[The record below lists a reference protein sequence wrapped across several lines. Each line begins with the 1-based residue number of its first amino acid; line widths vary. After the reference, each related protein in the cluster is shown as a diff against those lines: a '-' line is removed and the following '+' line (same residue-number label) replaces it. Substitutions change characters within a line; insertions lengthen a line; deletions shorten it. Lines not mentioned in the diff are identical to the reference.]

1 MVSMPKYLWE
11 DVSALW
17 ARNFYPNLNTSCCPY
32 SHVRKPWILVSRV
45 SGIWRFEFFQ
55 VFGQEHEIG
64 MMPRWHFWRT
74 GWGRSFRKERKL
86 SFSLKYHLLRKQQTH
101 TRLSTYQLVP
111 FNVWYISPLM
121 GEWKYLRQVSS
132 TIMSAHITT
141 YWAWRWVP
149 TFAMSAL
156 CQIWGPITLGQ
167 HLIRLPDRHCPKSWS
182 LSWQYS
188 FFWFSSQVLKG
199 MWSCGREFVQTDLN
213 NMECSWNL
221 GWPLIELICLQFIFQ
236 FLWRSFQ
243 NCLSP

>member
-1 MVSMPKYLWE
+1 
-11 DVSALW
+11 
-17 ARNFYPNLNTSCCPY
+17 
-32 SHVRKPWILVSRV
+32 
-45 SGIWRFEFFQ
+45 
-55 VFGQEHEIG
+55 
-64 MMPRWHFWRT
+64 MPRWHFWRT

-101 TRLSTYQLVP
+101 TRSSTYQLVL
-111 FNVWYISPLM
+111 FNLRYLPPLM

-132 TIMSAHITT
+132 TTMSAHITT

-149 TFAMSAL
+149 IFAMSAL

-167 HLIRLPDRHCPKSWS
+167 HLIRFPFALPDRHCPKSWS
-182 LSWQYS
+182 L
-188 FFWFSSQVLKG
+188 FWVSSPVLKA
-199 MWSCGREFVQTDLN
+199 MWSCGGEFKQTDLN